1 MCGISVSETLL
12 RPRVVHQSV
21 RLSRPYVAVDE
32 RARYAR
38 HDDAHIVGKAF
49 DRNRSARQIDFRADG
64 RRTVDRAEFFLC
76 IDFFLDIIGER
87 IDED

>member
-1 MCGISVSETLL
+1 MSGVSVAQALL
-12 RPRVVHQSV
+12 RARVVHKSV
-21 RLSRPYVAVDE
+21 RLGGSYVAVDE

-64 RRTVDRAEFFLC
+64 RRTVDRAEFFLR
-76 IDFFLDIIGER
+76 IDFFLDSIGER
-87 IDED
+87 IDEE